1 MQNQKRKEEA
11 QEEMKHGD
19 TIMALLIFLAFNAFL
34 MFQVDGLTPKLWL
47 MGWILS
53 ILAGAAYFAKAEGK
67 KP

>member
-1 MQNQKRKEEA
+1 
-11 QEEMKHGD
+11 MKHAD

-53 ILAGAAYFAKAEGK
+53 ILAGAAYFAKEEGK